1 MHDLLLT
8 SMQKLLPSLSWRW
21 QKGEPMAKNDYV
33 KKRKEHDQ
41 TLFDIGQELGIQ
53 QMADY
58 VAIALHESD
67 VLRKNGYNR
76 ESIDKFFAK
85 LQEIADYFSKAYT
98 QDKEADYYQEQ
109 LDRAQREIFGDDMQ
123 PFNVRYP
130 YMKDI
135 SYKKAKK
142 GWVD

>member
-1 MHDLLLT
+1 
-8 SMQKLLPSLSWRW
+8 
-21 QKGEPMAKNDYV
+21 MAKNDYA
-33 KKRKEHDQ
+33 KKRKAHDQ
-41 TLFDIGQELGIQ
+41 TLLDIGQELGIQ

-67 VLRKNGYNR
+67 VLRKNGYSR
-76 ESIDKFFAK
+76 ENIDKFFAK
-85 LQEIADYFSKAYT
+85 LQEIADYFSTAFT

-109 LDRAQREIFGDDMQ
+109 LDAAQREIFGDDMQ
-123 PFNVRYP
+123 PFYERYP
-130 YMKDI
+130 YIKEI